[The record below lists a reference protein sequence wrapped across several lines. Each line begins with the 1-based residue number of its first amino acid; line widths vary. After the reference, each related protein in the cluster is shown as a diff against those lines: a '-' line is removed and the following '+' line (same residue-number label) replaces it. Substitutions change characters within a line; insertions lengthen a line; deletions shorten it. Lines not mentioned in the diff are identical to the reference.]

1 MQAKHSPVFQIFESQ
16 HLQAKELFL
25 SLGKQIKSKKAIEL
39 ATKMDFLEVYA
50 ELLNKIHFDVKDLN
64 FELFSQFKN
73 LQKSLHKIH
82 HFKLVEKSLNERE
95 LAYDITYGSYRKNLT
110 EYKKDLY
117 TKAFD
122 LIVGSPLK
130 SWDDFFDKANKYSQN
145 IKPLAINT
153 AINQV
158 IEEELEYFTMD
169 SKGAMDTKLLKDTFI
184 GLRILVMLENMRIHL
199 GFNPIFVPKIH
210 AEIEELKNN
219 LKPWYV
225 NHLNYQSL
233 SYFASEREDL
243 SKKYM
248 DWLKD
253 LKAEKKILTALSE
266 KRARKL
272 FEKILG

>member
-1 MQAKHSPVFQIFESQ
+1 MLPKFSPVFQIFESQ
-16 HLQAKELFL
+16 HQQAKELFL

-39 ATKMDFLEVYA
+39 ATKLDFLEVYSD
-50 ELLNKIHFDVKDLN
+50 LLNKIHFEVKGLN
-64 FELFSQFKN
+64 FDLFSQFKS

-82 HFKLVEKSLNERE
+82 HFKLVEKSLDERE
-95 LAYDITYGSYRKNLT
+95 LTQNITYGSYRKHLD

-117 TKAFD
+117 TQAFD

-130 SWDDFFDKANKYSQN
+130 NWDDLFEKAKQYSQA
-145 IKPLAINT
+145 IKPLSINT
-153 AINQV
+153 AINQI
-158 IEEELEYFTMD
+158 IEEELDYFAMD
-169 SKGAMDTKLLKDTFI
+169 SKGPMDTKLLKDTFI
-184 GLRILVMLENMRIHL
+184 GLRILVMLENMRVHL
-199 GFNPIFVPKIH
+199 GFNPIFVPKVH
-210 AEIEELKNN
+210 LEIEELKNN

-233 SYFASEREDL
+233 TYFASDKDDL

-253 LKAEKKILTALSE
+253 LKAEKKVLSALSE
-266 KRARKL
+266 KRAQKL